1 MKFKNSVYLGIGSNL
16 NKEKT
21 IQSCLNYLSASFNK
35 IQISP
40 IYQSASY
47 GFEGNDF
54 YNLVVKIETSFELNE
69 LKTWLITIEDLYGRD
84 RSQPKYSNRTLDI
97 DILLFN
103 DLILENQTITLPRAE
118 ILTKLMY

>member
-54 YNLVVKIETSFELNE
+54 YNLVVKIEHCDIIYPS
-69 LKTWLITIEDLYGRD
+69 KTVFLRCVPN
-84 RSQPKYSNRTLDI
+84 SK
-97 DILLFN
+97 
-103 DLILENQTITLPRAE
+103 
-118 ILTKLMY
+118 